1 MAAAGAS
8 GGQAGYADGTSGTP
22 LKRYLGAAV
31 LTADRIDYWMRRRVI
46 ACPLGSAGDAANEPR
61 SAAAQTAAPLPV
73 PPRASTQPPIRP
85 SRVERPLRSQPALAC
100 DRRAWLSALGR
111 ALKAEYDALTAPMP
125 SRLAALVKQL
135 EAQP

>member
-1 MAAAGAS
+1 MAAA

-22 LKRYLGAAV
+22 LKRYLDAAV
-31 LTADRIDYWMRRRVI
+31 LTADRIDYWIRRRVI
-46 ACPLGSAGDAANEPR
+46 ACPLGSAGDVPR
-61 SAAAQTAAPLPV
+61 PAPAQTAAPPPA
-73 PPRASTQPPIRP
+73 PPRAATQPPIRP

-100 DRRAWLSALGR
+100 DRRAWLAALGR
-111 ALKAEYDALTAPMP
+111 SLKAEYDALVAPMP

>member
-1 MAAAGAS
+1 MAAAGES

-22 LKRYLGAAV
+22 LKRYLGATV
-31 LTADRIDYWMRRRVI
+31 LTADRIDYWIRRRVI
-46 ACPLGSAGDAANEPR
+46 ACLLGSAGDAPCPAP
-61 SAAAQTAAPLPV
+61 AQTTAPFPAL
-73 PPRASTQPPIRP
+73 PRAATQPPIRP

-111 ALKAEYDALTAPMP
+111 ALKTEYDALAGPMP

>member
-1 MAAAGAS
+1 MPAAGES
-8 GGQAGYADGTSGTP
+8 GGRPGYADDTSGTP

-31 LTADRIDYWMRRRVI
+31 LTADRIDYWIRRRVI
-46 ACPLGSAGDAANEPR
+46 ACPLGSAGDAPR
-61 SAAAQTAAPLPV
+61 SARAQTPAPLPAL
-73 PPRASTQPPIRP
+73 PRAAAHLPIRP
-85 SRVERPLRSQPALAC
+85 SRVEPPLRSQPALAC

-111 ALKAEYDALTAPMP
+111 SLKAEFDTLAAPMP